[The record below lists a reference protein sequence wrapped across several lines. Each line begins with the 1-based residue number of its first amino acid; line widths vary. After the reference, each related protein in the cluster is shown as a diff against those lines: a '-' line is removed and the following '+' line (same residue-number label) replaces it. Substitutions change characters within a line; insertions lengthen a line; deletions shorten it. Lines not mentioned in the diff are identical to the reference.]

1 MSGLAWLIARPVAH
15 RGLHNAATG
24 VIENTSSAVAA
35 AIAAGYAVEV
45 DLQLTADGEAV
56 VYHDD
61 ALGRLTPG
69 TERLVAMTTPE
80 LKRVRFKATD
90 DRMLTIA
97 ELCELVAGRATLVLE
112 LKSHHDGDPRL
123 ARRVCQALRE
133 YRGPVATMSFDP
145 QQVCAVRGFSSSV
158 VCGLVAEPRRR
169 SLTYVYRALRASP
182 QFIAYAVWGLPAV
195 MPALA
200 RYLCGAPVLGFT
212 VRTEND
218 RQHASR
224 WADQMSF
231 ENIWP

>member
-45 DLQLTADGEAV
+45 DLQLTAGGEAG
-56 VYHDD
+56 VYHDG

-97 ELCELVAGRATLVLE
+97 ELCELV
-112 LKSHHDGDPRL
+112 
-123 ARRVCQALRE
+123 
-133 YRGPVATMSFDP
+133 
-145 QQVCAVRGFSSSV
+145 
-158 VCGLVAEPRRR
+158 
-169 SLTYVYRALRASP
+169 
-182 QFIAYAVWGLPAV
+182 
-195 MPALA
+195 
-200 RYLCGAPVLGFT
+200 
-212 VRTEND
+212 
-218 RQHASR
+218 
-224 WADQMSF
+224 
-231 ENIWP
+231 